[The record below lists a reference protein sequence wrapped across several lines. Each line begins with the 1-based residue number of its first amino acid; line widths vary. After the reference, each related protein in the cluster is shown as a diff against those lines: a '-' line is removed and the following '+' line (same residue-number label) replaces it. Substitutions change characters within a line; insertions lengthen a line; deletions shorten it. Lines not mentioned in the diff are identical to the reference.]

1 LQSEIVI
8 VGGGAGG
15 LELACKM
22 GRKLG
27 PSKVMLVDSR
37 LYHVWKPSL
46 HEVAA
51 GTLDIH
57 QEGLSYQ
64 MLAHDC
70 GFTFVYGAMTALDAA
85 ARVLSVGPVSAA
97 SDGEEIFPA
106 RSIRYGSLVIAVGST
121 SNYFGVP
128 GAREHTISLNATE
141 DAERFRLRLLRLLA
155 RTAEAKG
162 EGAANPG
169 VAVAKAIGSGTFD
182 SDVVPANAAMAG
194 GRPASAHASVAANE
208 AAHQS
213 ANRRDATAV
222 ADTGHALRS
231 PAGGLDIVIIGGGA
245 TGVELAA
252 ELREAS
258 GAYAAYGF
266 NRLQVQ
272 RDVRITLLEGAPRV
286 LAPLP
291 ERVSAAATRLL
302 GDRAIRVVTDCR
314 VTRIEAHQVSDKDG
328 NVYPSDICVW
338 AAGIRAPEF
347 LASLGLPTNRG
358 GQIEVDGHLRAKGV
372 DGVYA
377 LGDCAACID
386 AKGNPVPPRAQAAH
400 QQADYL
406 VKTFVNMD
414 AGRPVQ
420 KEDYVYKDYGSLVS
434 IGHKTTVG
442 NLMGSLRASWF
453 VEGFMARIMYLSL
466 HLMHH
471 QAILG
476 SMRTGV
482 LAVARFLIRRT
493 TPLVKLH

>member
-1 LQSEIVI
+1 MQSEIVI

-15 LELACKM
+15 LELACKL

-37 LYHVWKPSL
+37 LYHIWKPSL

-64 MLAHDC
+64 MLGHDN
-70 GFTFVYGAMTALDAA
+70 GFSFVYGPLTALDTAA
-85 ARVLSVGPVSAA
+85 KRLTVGPINAP
-97 SDGEEIFPA
+97 SDGEEVLPERRIGYA
-106 RSIRYGSLVIAVGST
+106 SLVIAVGST

-128 GAREHTISLNATE
+128 GAREFTISLNATE
-141 DAERFRLRLLRLLA
+141 DAERFRLKLLRLLA
-155 RTAEAKG
+155 SAEQHAEEG
-162 EGAANPG
+162 E
-169 VAVAKAIGSGTFD
+169 
-182 SDVVPANAAMAG
+182 
-194 GRPASAHASVAANE
+194 
-208 AAHQS
+208 
-213 ANRRDATAV
+213 DA
-222 ADTGHALRS
+222 
-231 PAGGLDIVIIGGGA
+231 GLDVVIIGGGA

-258 GAYAAYGF
+258 GAYAVYGF
-266 NRLQVQ
+266 NHLQVR
-272 RDVRITLLEGAPRV
+272 RDVHITLLEGAPRI

-291 ERVSAAATRLL
+291 ERVSDAALRLL
-302 GDRAIRVVTDCR
+302 NKRAIRVVTDCR
-314 VTRIEAHQVSDKDG
+314 VTAIDKDKVHDAKG
-328 NVYPSDICVW
+328 NSYRASLCVW

-347 LASLGLPTNRG
+347 LGSLGLPTNRG
-358 GQIEVDGHLRAKGV
+358 GQIEVDDRLRVKGV
-372 DGVYA
+372 PDVYA

-386 AKGNPVPPRAQAAH
+386 ANGKLVPPRAQAAH

-406 VKTFVNMD
+406 RKHFVRLA
-414 AGRPVQ
+414 AGKAPAQ
-420 KEDYVYKDYGSLVS
+420 KGYAYRDYGSLVS
-434 IGHKTTVG
+434 IGHRTTVG
-442 NLMGSLRASWF
+442 SLMGALRGFSWF
-453 VEGFMARIMYLSL
+453 VEGFVARIMYLSL

-476 SMRTGV
+476 SVRTGT